1 MTLDER
7 GVQAALAARKAL
19 LGLLHVQLTE
29 AAPLDRRVTR
39 ADLQTIGDHPVAG
52 LIGAVREHP
61 RPHSE
66 IAPSELYASPPAS
79 VDGRHWLEVA
89 RRATL
94 AQAEWEGPN
103 QPLDSPQEW
112 AVVRE
117 AAALAA
123 ALATLDRR
131 LLSSA
136 TDAGCDDQVTTLT
149 SESRLML
156 QTAAREAGALAAQ
169 GDLAPLPDRSRRI
182 RPMPIPVRSH
192 EDVVPAIATLRAIL
206 AQSAVLTPE
215 HVRLVAIALA
225 RVAHVVERPSAA
237 NPTIPT
243 LAASLRQVAT
253 APQSVA
259 CPFAGDRR
267 AAIQAGELNRWAQ
280 TTSQGRWDG
289 GAGATLEHVRKAVV
303 MLDRVVQR
311 QLQHGLWFVPEHD
324 PQSAFAWRV
333 WNHSQPMP
341 ALAAAIQEGAHQHPP
356 AMRLRHPASFVTE
369 RSAHNRRPLAAQARP
384 TR

>member
-7 GVQAALAARKAL
+7 GVQAALIARKAL

-52 LIGAVREHP
+52 FIGTVREHP

-66 IAPSELYASPPAS
+66 IAPSELYARPPDSP
-79 VDGRHWLEVA
+79 DGRLWLEVG

-94 AQAEWEGPN
+94 AQAEWEGRD
-103 QPLDSPQEW
+103 QPLDLLQEW
-112 AVVRE
+112 ALVRE
-117 AAALAA
+117 TAALAA
-123 ALATLDRR
+123 AVATLDGR
-131 LLSSA
+131 LVNAA
-136 TDAGCDDQVTTLT
+136 TDAGCDDQVRTLT

-169 GDLAPLPDRSRRI
+169 GDLAPIPDRSRRL
-182 RPMPIPVRSH
+182 RPMPLPVRSH
-192 EDVVPAIATLRAIL
+192 EDVVPALVTLRAML
-206 AQSAVLTPE
+206 ARSAVITPE
-215 HVRLVAIALA
+215 HARLVAIALA
-225 RVAHVVERPSAA
+225 RVAHVVEGPSASTSA
-237 NPTIPT
+237 GTT
-243 LAASLRQVAT
+243 LTASLRQVGT

-267 AAIQAGELNRWAQ
+267 ATIQAGELSRWAQ
-280 TTSQGRWDG
+280 TASHRSWDD
-289 GAGATLEHVRKAVV
+289 AGATTEHVKKGVAI
-303 MLDRVVQR
+303 LDSVVQR
-311 QLQHGLWFVPEHD
+311 QLQHGLWFVPD
-324 PQSAFAWRV
+324 NDAQSAFNWRV

-356 AMRLRHPASFVTE
+356 AMRLLRPASFVTE
-369 RSAHNRRPLAAQARP
+369 RSAYDRRLLAAQARP
-384 TR
+384 AR